1 MDNEVP
7 DQSKRY
13 VNNVIFVSA
22 RINAIYVQ
30 VMVKW
35 WTCKRLAS
43 CRGKT
48 TAANIVG
55 KFVYRESEA
64 VFVQINHFG
73 MAADNAA

>member
-35 WTCKRLAS
+35 
-43 CRGKT
+43 
-48 TAANIVG
+48 
-55 KFVYRESEA
+55 
-64 VFVQINHFG
+64 
-73 MAADNAA
+73 